1 MDWTEL
7 IRPIHMPS
15 IYTQTGNS
23 CRQPCRTAH
32 SCRKHTK
39 DKQHH
44 TTSDHSS
51 SLIHHLFPS
60 FPVIPVRAENLP
72 PLGQPLIQT
81 DRKYHGQIA
90 GIRPRIEERT
100 CQYIQGMVGHSITIK
115 LPQSPNSLNASPNN
129 QCPGNHRIQR
139 YQTIASHKE
148 KYQQNTSCPPK
159 RSLVKVHPL
168 PDCFSRK
175 ETGGIKANQ

>member
-1 MDWTEL
+1 
-7 IRPIHMPS
+7 MPS

-60 FPVIPVRAENLP
+60 SSIIPVRAENLP

-115 LPQSPNSLNASPNN
+115 LPQSPNSLNAPQHYQYPRN
-129 QCPGNHRIQR
+129 R
-139 YQTIASHKE
+139 YKKKIPFFHHQSSH
-148 KYQQNTSCPPK
+148 QQTSCNYQCTFIEIE
-159 RSLVKVHPL
+159 PL
-168 PDCFSRK
+168 PYNISYRK
-175 ETGGIKANQ
+175 SGRNVTCQRQ

>member
-1 MDWTEL
+1 
-7 IRPIHMPS
+7 MPS

-44 TTSDHSS
+44 TTGNHSS
-51 SLIHHLFPS
+51 NFIHHLFPS

-72 PLGQPLIQT
+72 PLGQPLMQT

-115 LPQSPNSLNASPNN
+115 LPQSPNSLNAPQHYQYPRN
-129 QCPGNHRIQR
+129 R
-139 YQTIASHKE
+139 YKKKIPFFHHQSSH
-148 KYQQNTSCPPK
+148 QQTSCNYQCTFIEIE
-159 RSLVKVHPL
+159 PL
-168 PDCFSRK
+168 PYNISYRK
-175 ETGGIKANQ
+175 SGRNVTCQRQ